1 MQRVAVY
8 IDGFNLYY
16 GLKEAGWRRYY
27 WLDVHALALRL
38 LKPDQTLRC
47 VKYYTSRISGPP
59 DKRDRQAD
67 FLDALGTLPML
78 QIAYGHYLTKKR
90 RCNSCGATNEVPEE
104 KMTDVNIAVDMLT
117 DAFADRFDTA
127 IVISADSDLSPPI
140 EAIRRLWPQRRVV
153 VVFPPRRASERLK
166 RTASAWFPLGR
177 KVVADSQ
184 FPAEVTRRDGF
195 VIRRP
200 ARWR

>member
-8 IDGFNLYY
+8 VDGFNLYF
-16 GLKEAGWRRYY
+16 GLKEARWRRYY

-38 LKPDQTLRC
+38 LKADQTLSSVR
-47 VKYYTSRISGPP
+47 YYTTRISGPP

-67 FLDALGTLPML
+67 YLDALATLPML
-78 QIAYGHYLTKKR
+78 RIAYGHYLTKKR
-90 RCNSCGATNEVPEE
+90 RCSSCGATNEVPEE

-140 EAIRRLWPQRRVV
+140 EAIRQRWPQKRVV
-153 VVFPPRRASERLK
+153 VAFPPRRASKRLK
-166 RTASAWFPLGR
+166 SEASAWFPLGR
-177 KVVADSQ
+177 KVIADSQ
-184 FPAEVTRRDGF
+184 FPDQVVRADGF

-200 ARWR
+200 PRWR